1 MTTIIDTLRNAH
13 TTSSY
18 LSLSSES
25 FDALYDTSYQFI
37 TSGAAARSLQ
47 PDNLYNV
54 FELQFFLSIIAG
66 KDSEASTILTTLTD
80 RFGQDSN
87 RVGVLKCIYLEAT
100 AGAGQALEFAS
111 ARPDTELG
119 TLKRK
124 IVILKS
130 TNQSSL
136 YITELLKLVD
146 NFPSDAESWAELA
159 SAYLDAGMYAQ
170 SIFALHEV
178 LLLVPLAYNIN
189 ALVGETLLLYVSS
202 LQSSTNTTHSL
213 AVEEKLIEAVKFF
226 LRSVELCEDYV
237 RGWTGVL
244 VATKRITEIKKP
256 FGDTSKYKRLYD
268 VAKKT
273 LTKIV
278 DAKDAS
284 DQDLNA
290 AKAVLKNY

>member
-18 LSLSSES
+18 LTLPAES
-25 FDALYDTSYQFI
+25 FQSLYDTSYNFI

-54 FELQFFLSIIAG
+54 FELHFFLSIISG
-66 KDSEASTILTTLTD
+66 KDTEANTILTTLTD
-80 RFGQDSN
+80 RFGQDSH
-87 RVGVLKCIYLEAT
+87 RLGVLRSIYVEAT
-100 AGAGQALEFAS
+100 DGPVKALEFLA

-119 TLKRK
+119 TVKRK

-130 TNQSSL
+130 TSQTSL
-136 YITELLKLVD
+136 YIGELLKLVD

-159 SAYLDAGMYAQ
+159 SAYLDAGLYAQ

-202 LQSSTNTTHSL
+202 LPAASSSSTL
-213 AVEEKLIEAVKFF
+213 AIEEKLVEAVKFF

-237 RGWTGVL
+237 RGWAGVL
-244 VATKRITEIKKP
+244 AATKRITEIQKP
-256 FGDTSKYKRLYD
+256 FSDASKYKRLYG

-278 DAKDAS
+278 DTKDAS

-290 AKAVLKNY
+290 AKTVLKNY